1 MFFVLP
7 FRAKNPSP
15 VFPYVTVSLI
25 VLNTLIFALTCDS
38 HLHVRE
44 SVVQRFAFT
53 HMSFSPLTLL
63 TAMFLHGSPL
73 HLVGNLKRA

>member
-53 HMSFSPLTLL
+53 HMGLPG
-63 TAMFLHGSPL
+63 FLWVS
-73 HLVGNLKRA
+73 V